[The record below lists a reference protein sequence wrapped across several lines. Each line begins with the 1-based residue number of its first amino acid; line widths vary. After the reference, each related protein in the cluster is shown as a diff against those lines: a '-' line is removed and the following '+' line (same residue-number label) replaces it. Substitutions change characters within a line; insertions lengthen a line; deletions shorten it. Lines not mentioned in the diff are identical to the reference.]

1 VGRVP
6 HTEGLTNNQ
15 AFRRVRTLQLDQHGL
30 GEAGADAAGEGQPA
44 RGVVY
49 GQDERAERP
58 GPPAAAG
65 FVADDDD
72 FLAVTSRSL
81 RLSPTTW
88 PLST

>member
-1 VGRVP
+1 VFARDAGDHRRAAVP
-6 HTEGLTNNQ
+6 WGEL
-15 AFRRVRTLQLDQHGL
+15 ALQLDQHGL

-58 GPPAAAG
+58 GPPATAG